1 MTYNP
6 QKYNPRGHSN
16 YVLNQQYV
24 TDWLIANDK
33 TQKEL
38 ASLLGVCEQRMSY
51 IINAQDSPLTL
62 RLYPKVV
69 KALEAL
75 GVEDTSLCFE
85 ELEDA

>member
-16 YVLNQQYV
+16 YVLNQQYI
-24 TDWLIANDK
+24 TNWLIANDK

-38 ASLLGVCEQRMSY
+38 AKHLGVCEQRLSY
-51 IINAQDSPLTL
+51 ILNNKNTPLTL
-62 RLYPKVV
+62 RLYPKVL